1 MNRTSPHGQAAFD
14 SGTFARQLQIY
25 SQSTSRTQGDE
36 MNASTSAASMGGG
49 SAVDNT
55 LDFSD
60 IQFNDETFLEDVLL
74 CQFTYNPSGL
84 TIPSTPT
91 ASTMPMTNIGEYPE
105 NISPLNGDEPSHE
118 VGVGVGQKP
127 NVSSN
132 SAVQITPDELE
143 LFHANM
149 TIADGGGD
157 LAHFKKPSLSRTSR
171 CIIAYFQHFD
181 PHAPFVHYASF
192 NVSKAHR

>member
-1 MNRTSPHGQAAFD
+1 
-14 SGTFARQLQIY
+14 
-25 SQSTSRTQGDE
+25 
-36 MNASTSAASMGGG
+36 MGGG

-60 IQFNDETFLEDVLL
+60 LQFNDETFLEDVLL

-91 ASTMPMTNIGEYPE
+91 ASTMPVTNVGEDPE
-105 NISPLNGDEPSHE
+105 NIPQLNGDEPSNDA
-118 VGVGVGQKP
+118 GVSISQKSSL
-127 NVSSN
+127 NSN

-143 LFHANM
+143 LFHANLM
-149 TIADGGGD
+149 IADAGGD

-192 NVSKAHR
+192 NVSKAHREYRRTCV